1 MIAQGQLDEDGLS
14 RLVAVFYERVRRDV
28 ELGPIF
34 NDAIA
39 DWPAHLSK
47 LTDFWHSVM
56 LTSGRFKGNPMMKH
70 LIHRARIRPDHFDR
84 WLALWDT
91 VTSAGVF
98 FTWGF
103 WRKVMRMSLKE
114 FSTGFAQ
121 TLPEKDKAPAY
132 ERYIVPAPGRIFF
145 QGAFG
150 IDNGIA
156 WKSPTRPPL
165 LIIEGAEDRTADPA
179 MVRSQFRK
187 QSRAPSPTELKVFP
201 GRSHFI
207 CLEPGWE
214 HVADY
219 ALEWAV
225 RHAASSARSSMA
237 A

>member
-91 VTSAGVF
+91 VTLEIMAPEHAAAVQEKAQRIGE
-98 FTWGF
+98 
-103 WRKVMRMSLKE
+103 SLKL
-114 FSTGFAQ
+114 A
-121 TLPEKDKAPAY
+121 LYYRPDNAA
-132 ERYIVPAPGRIFF
+132 R
-145 QGAFG
+145 GA
-150 IDNGIA
+150 A
-156 WKSPTRPPL
+156 
-165 LIIEGAEDRTADPA
+165 
-179 MVRSQFRK
+179 
-187 QSRAPSPTELKVFP
+187 
-201 GRSHFI
+201 
-207 CLEPGWE
+207 
-214 HVADY
+214 
-219 ALEWAV
+219 
-225 RHAASSARSSMA
+225 
-237 A
+237 

>member
-1 MIAQGQLDEDGLS
+1 MTRTI
-14 RLVAVFYERVRRDV
+14 V
-28 ELGPIF
+28 
-34 NDAIA
+34 
-39 DWPAHLSK
+39 
-47 LTDFWHSVM
+47 
-56 LTSGRFKGNPMMKH
+56 
-70 LIHRARIRPDHFDR
+70 LIHGAWLTPLAWDGFRTRFEAAGYKVIAPPWPYMDRPVEDLRGAPHPDLASLGIKQIVDHYDAQIRGMDEPPILMGHSFGGLICQLLLDRGLGAVGVAFDPAPPR
-84 WLALWDT
+84 GVVPRLT
-91 VTSAGVF
+91 TICTSAGVF

-187 QSRAPSPTELKVFP
+187 QSRAPSPF
-201 GRSHFI
+201 
-207 CLEPGWE
+207 
-214 HVADY
+214 
-219 ALEWAV
+219 
-225 RHAASSARSSMA
+225 
-237 A
+237 